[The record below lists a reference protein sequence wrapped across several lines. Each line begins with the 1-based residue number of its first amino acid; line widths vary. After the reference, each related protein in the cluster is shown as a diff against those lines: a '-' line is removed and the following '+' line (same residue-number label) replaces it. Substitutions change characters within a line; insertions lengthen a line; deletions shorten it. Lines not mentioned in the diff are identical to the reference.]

1 MTIIYNN
8 YKDIIDFKS
17 TDPPSTLSSSKSMIG
32 DMKSDLDVKLPTFP
46 SGLKY

>member
-1 MTIIYNN
+1 MH
-8 YKDIIDFKS
+8 FKQ
-17 TDPPSTLSSSKSMIG
+17 TDPPSTVSPLSLKNAIG